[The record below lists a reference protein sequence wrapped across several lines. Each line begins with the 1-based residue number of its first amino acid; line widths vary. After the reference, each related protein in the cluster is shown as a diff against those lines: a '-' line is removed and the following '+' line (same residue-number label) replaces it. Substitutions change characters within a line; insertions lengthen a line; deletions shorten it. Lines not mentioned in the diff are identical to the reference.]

1 MNPQKI
7 VGTMNYS
14 PNVPDVSFFSQQQV
28 SAKVHEGLHDW
39 QRRSFGAVCSLS
51 KVGEILWGNNITSV
65 ILGFI

>member
-1 MNPQKI
+1 MFQMFR
-7 VGTMNYS
+7 V
-14 PNVPDVSFFSQQQV
+14 FFQQQV

-51 KVGEILWGNNITSV
+51 KVGEIQWGNNMTSV